1 MHSVIVSES
10 KRKEKARRRGEERRF
25 KLLKPSIEWI

>member
-10 KRKEKARRRGEERRF
+10 KRKEKVRRRKGKGGNET
-25 KLLKPSIEWI
+25 LKPALE